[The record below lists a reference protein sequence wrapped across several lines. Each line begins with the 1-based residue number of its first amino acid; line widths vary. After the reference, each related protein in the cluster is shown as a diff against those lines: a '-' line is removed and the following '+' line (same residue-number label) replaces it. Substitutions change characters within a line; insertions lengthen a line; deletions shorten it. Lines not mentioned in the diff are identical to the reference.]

1 MTAPSEIA
9 RDGLLVVR
17 TNDGSRYPVS
27 KSAANAIERTC
38 SLPYWWGYEFGFQ
51 TVRIRISDRAHSSI
65 YYREYIDY
73 IETRKKRRSPAAHA
87 AVVQLFLL
95 RKEVQP
101 VSSKYNQR
109 STIKRIQQ
117 LSSTNETFHRPKPNT
132 SRSSNRH
139 PRTVPMPPMPAL
151 SYKLTALLSS
161 DRR

>member
-1 MTAPSEIA
+1 MVFLWFERMTDRDIPSPKVLPMLSKEHA
-9 RDGLLVVR
+9 RYHIGGG
-17 TNDGSRYPVS
+17 TNSVFRPCAFVD
-27 KSAANAIERTC
+27 
-38 SLPYWWGYEFGFQ
+38 Q
-51 TVRIRISDRAHSSI
+51 TVRIRVSDRAHSSI

-73 IETRKKRRSPAAHA
+73 IETREKRRSPAAHA